1 MTKSLVL
8 VLSFLNNKL
17 LQAKLSNFYT
27 NVQSFGNNIL
37 YRGIQNGKRVKQ
49 RIEYSPSL
57 FIPSK
62 KITSFTSLDG
72 DYLDQKMFTDIRA
85 AKEFVKQFEGV
96 SNATKIYGQTRFEY
110 AFIADQHKGMVDYDF
125 DKVLIGVIDIEV
137 GSENGFPNP
146 YQANEPITAIAIKYL
161 NGPIY
166 VFGCGNYETQ
176 GKEIYVKCKDEYS
189 LCKQFMALWTDKT
202 PDILTGWNTK
212 FFDEP
217 YIINRFRKILGED
230 ITKKLSPWNYI
241 GERKTVI
248 NGREMIAYNIM
259 GVESLDYIELYKWY
273 APGGKSQESYRLDA
287 IAQVELGEGKISY
300 DEFDNLH
307 ALYRLNYQKFIEY
320 NIKDVELIIK
330 LEDKL
335 KLLELG
341 VTLAY
346 DTKTNFEDIF
356 AQTRMW
362 DSLTNAYLFE
372 KGIIVPPRIVKE
384 KSSAFEGAYV
394 KEVQVGKHDWVASF
408 DLNSLYPHLMMQYNI
423 SPETLI
429 EPENYTDEM
438 REILSSGVDVNK
450 LLSKSVDTSKLV
462 NATITPNG
470 QFFRT
475 DMQGFLPKMMEEM
488 YTDRSKFKKLMLK
501 AKQEYE
507 NEKDESK
514 KYEIEKRIAKYNN
527 IQLAK
532 KVSLNSAYGAL
543 GSQYFRFY
551 DLRMALGVTTAG
563 QLSIRWIENKINA
576 WMNKIL
582 KTENEDYVIASDTD
596 SIYLRMGELVNKFIK
611 DTSDKQKVIS
621 LMDKVCKDK
630 LEPFID
636 ISYKELSDY
645 VHAYDQKMQMKRE
658 GLSDKGIWTAKKR
671 YILNVYNNEGV
682 QYNEPQMKVMGL
694 EMIKSS
700 TPSAIREKMKEAVH
714 LMVNGTEDDIH
725 KFIAKFREDFCKLP
739 PEEISF
745 PRGLNGLNKYSD
757 AATLYKL
764 GTPIHVKGAILY
776 NNFLRQHNLTKK
788 YQLIQEGE
796 KIKFTYLKMPNPF
809 KDTVISYPNRLPTE
823 LGLDNYIDYD
833 LQFDKAF
840 LEPIKVILDCMK
852 WSTEKVS
859 SLEDFFS

>member
-1 MTKSLVL
+1 
-8 VLSFLNNKL
+8 
-17 LQAKLSNFYT
+17 
-27 NVQSFGNNIL
+27 
-37 YRGIQNGKRVKQ
+37 VKQ

-57 FIPSK
+57 YLPSK
-62 KITSFTSLDG
+62 KITGFTSLDG
-72 DYLDQKMFTDIRA
+72 DYLDQKIFGDIRS
-85 AKEFVKQFEGV
+85 AKDYIKQFSEV
-96 SNATKIYGQTRFEY
+96 SNAPKIYGQTRFEY
-110 AFIADQHKGMVDYDF
+110 AFIADQHTGMVDYDM
-125 DKVLIGVIDIEV
+125 DKILIGVIDIEV
-137 GSENGFPNP
+137 GSENGFPDP
-146 YQANEPITAIAIKYL
+146 YLANEPITAIAIKYL

-166 VFGCGNYETQ
+166 VFACGDYVTQ
-176 GKEIYVKCKDEYS
+176 GNEIYVKCKDEWS
-189 LCKQFMALWTDKT
+189 LIKQFMALWTKKC

-217 YIINRFRKILGED
+217 YIINRFRKIIGED
-230 ITKKLSPWNYI
+230 ETKKLSPWNYI
-241 GERKTVI
+241 GERKTKI

-300 DEFDNLH
+300 DEYDNLH
-307 ALYRLNYQKFIEY
+307 SLYRLNHQKFIEY

-362 DSLTNAYLFE
+362 DSLTYAYLFE
-372 KGIIVPPRIVKE
+372 KGIIVPPREVKE
-384 KSSAFEGAYV
+384 KDGMFEGAYV

-429 EPENYTDEM
+429 QPENYTQEM
-438 REILSSGVDVNK
+438 RDVLSQGISVENLLNK
-450 LLSKSVDTSKLV
+450 KIDTSSLQNV
-462 NATITPNG
+462 TLTPNG

-475 DMQGFLPKMMEEM
+475 DFQGFLPKMMDEM
-488 YTDRSKFKKLMLK
+488 YNDRKKFKKLMLQ

-507 NEKDESK
+507 NETDNSK

-532 KVSLNSAYGAL
+532 KVGLNSAYGAL

-563 QLSIRWIENKINA
+563 QLSIRWIEGKLNA
-576 WMNKIL
+576 YMNKLL

-596 SIYLRMGELVNKFIK
+596 SIYLRLGELVDNVYGTGQKNSVSPNI
-611 DTSDKQKVIS
+611 DKQRVIS
-621 LMDKVCKDK
+621 FMDRVCEDK
-630 LEPFID
+630 IQPYID
-636 ISYKELSDY
+636 ASYQELATY
-645 VHAYDQKMQMKRE
+645 VHAYAQKMEMKRE

-682 QYNEPQMKVMGL
+682 QYKEPQMKVMGL

-700 TPSAIREKMKEAVH
+700 TPSAIREKMKVAVQI
-714 LMVNGTEDDIH
+714 MVNGTESDIH
-725 KFIAKFREDFCKLP
+725 NFIAKFRDDFRRLP
-739 PEEISF
+739 PEDISF

-757 AATLYKL
+757 AMTLYKL

-776 NNFLRQHNLTKK
+776 NNFLKQNGLTKK

-809 KDTVISYPNRLPTE
+809 KDTVISYPTRLPTE
-823 LGLDNYIDYD
+823 LGLDNFIDYD

-840 LEPIKVILDCMK
+840 LEPIKVILDCMQ
-852 WSTEKVS
+852 WTTEKVS
-859 SLEDFFS
+859 TLEDFFS

>member
-1 MTKSLVL
+1 
-8 VLSFLNNKL
+8 
-17 LQAKLSNFYT
+17 
-27 NVQSFGNNIL
+27 VQSFGNNIL
-37 YRGIQNGKRVKQ
+37 YRGIKDGKRVKE

-57 FIPSK
+57 FLPSK
-62 KITSFTSLDG
+62 KITNFTSLEG
-72 DYLDQKMFTDIRA
+72 DYLDQKIFGTIRE
-85 AKEFVKQFEGV
+85 AKDFIKQFDGV
-96 SNATKIYGQTRFEY
+96 SNALKIYGQNRFEY
-110 AFIADQHKGMVDYDF
+110 AFIADQHHGMVDYDF
-125 DKVLIGVIDIEV
+125 DKLLIAVIDIEV
-137 GSENGFPNP
+137 GSENGFPDP
-146 YQANEPITAIAIKYL
+146 YQANEPITAICLKFL
-161 NGPIY
+161 NGETY
-166 VFGCGNYETQ
+166 VFACGDYEVQ
-176 GKEIYVKCKDEYS
+176 GSEIYVKCKDEHS
-189 LCKQFMALWTDKT
+189 LCRQFMALWTGKT

-217 YIINRFRKILGED
+217 YIINRFKKILGD
-230 ITKKLSPWNYI
+230 DTTKKLSPWNYI
-241 GERKTVI
+241 GERKTMV
-248 NGREMIAYNIM
+248 NGRQLIAYNLM

-307 ALYRLNYQKFIEY
+307 ALYRLNFQKFIEY

-330 LEDKL
+330 LEEKL

-346 DTKTNFEDIF
+346 DTKTNFQDIF

-362 DSLTNAYLFE
+362 DSMTYAYLLE
-372 KGIIVPPRIVKE
+372 KGIVVPPREVKE
-384 KSSAFEGAYV
+384 KDGMFEGAYV

-429 EPENYTDEM
+429 QPEQYTDDM
-438 REILSSGVDVNK
+438 REILSSGVNVEKMLNK
-450 LLSKSVDTSKLV
+450 QVDTSKLH
-462 NATITPNG
+462 NATLTPNG

-475 DMQGFLPKMMEEM
+475 DMQGFLPRMMEEM
-488 YTDRSKFKKLMLK
+488 YEDRKKFKKLMLQ

-507 NEKDESK
+507 NEKDSGK
-514 KYEIEKRIAKYNN
+514 LYEIEKRIAKYNN

-563 QLSIRWIENKINA
+563 QLSIRWIEGKLNG
-576 WMNKIL
+576 WMNKL
-582 KTENEDYVIASDTD
+582 LDSDKDYVIASDTD
-596 SIYLRMGELVNKFIK
+596 SIYLKLGPIVDKFVPNKSTLQTIDF
-611 DTSDKQKVIS
+611 
-621 LMDKVCKDK
+621 MDKICMDK
-630 LEPFID
+630 IEPFITK
-636 ISYKELSDY
+636 SYEELAKY
-645 VHAYDQKMQMKRE
+645 VNAYDQKMEMKRE

-682 QYNEPQMKVMGL
+682 QYKEPQMKVMGL
-694 EMIKSS
+694 EMVKSS
-700 TPSAIREKMKEAVH
+700 TPSAIREKMKDSIK
-714 LMVNGTEDDIH
+714 LMLTGSEDDIH
-725 KFIAKFREDFCKLP
+725 RFIKNFREEFKKLP

-776 NNFLRQHNLTKK
+776 NTFIKNNKLTKK

-796 KIKFTYLKMPNPF
+796 KIKFTYLKMPNPL
-809 KDTVISYPNRLPTE
+809 KDTVISYPSRLPKEFE
-823 LGLDNYIDYD
+823 LQDYIDYD
-833 LQFDKAF
+833 TQFDKAF
-840 LEPIKVILDCMK
+840 LEPIRVILDCMG

-859 SLEDFFS
+859 TLEDFFS

>member
-1 MTKSLVL
+1 MS
-8 VLSFLNNKL
+8 
-17 LQAKLSNFYT
+17 FYT
-27 NVQSFGNNIL
+27 NVQCFGNNIL
-37 YRGIQNGKRVKQ
+37 YRGIIDGKRVKQ
-49 RIEYSPSL
+49 KVEYSPSL
-57 FIPSK
+57 YLPATRIQEIKFRNLEGEPLQQ
-62 KITSFTSLDG
+62 KIFG
-72 DYLDQKMFTDIRA
+72 DIRSA
-85 AKEFVKQFEGV
+85 RDFVKQFDGV
-96 SNATKIYGQTRFEY
+96 SNAGKIYGQTRFEY
-110 AFIADQHKGMVDYDF
+110 AYIADQHSGMVDYDF
-125 DKVLIGVIDIEV
+125 EKVLIAVIDIEV
-137 GSENGFPNP
+137 GSENGFPDP
-146 YQANEPITAIAIKYL
+146 YKADEPITAIAIKYL
-161 NGPIY
+161 NGETY
-166 VFGCGNYETQ
+166 VFGCGIYETQ

-189 LCKQFMALWTDKT
+189 LCKQFMALWQGKT

-230 ITKKLSPWNYI
+230 ATKKLSPWNYI
-241 GERKTVI
+241 GERRTKV
-248 NGREMIAYNIM
+248 NGRELIAYNMM

-287 IAQVELGEGKISY
+287 IAQVELGKGKISY
-300 DEFDNLH
+300 DEYDNLH
-307 ALYRLNYQKFIEY
+307 SLYRLNYQKFIEY
-320 NIKDVELIIK
+320 NIVDVELIVE
-330 LEDKL
+330 LEEKL

-362 DSLTNAYLFE
+362 DSMTYDYLFQ
-372 KGIIVPPRIVKE
+372 KNIIVPPKEFKE
-384 KSSAFEGAYV
+384 KDGMFEGAYV

-429 EPENYTDEM
+429 QPEDYTESM
-438 REILSSGVDVNK
+438 REILSAGVSVDKMLVK
-450 LLSKSVDTSKLV
+450 DVDTSILEG
-462 NATITPNG
+462 ATLTPNG

-475 DMQGFLPKMMEEM
+475 DIQGFLPKMMEEM
-488 YTDRSKFKKLMLK
+488 YNDRSKFKKLMLK

-563 QLSIRWIENKINA
+563 QLSIRWIENKLNGY
-576 WMNKIL
+576 MNKL
-582 KTENEDYVIASDTD
+582 LGTKDYDYVIASDTD
-596 SIYLRMGELVNKFIK
+596 SIYLCLAGLVGKVYNGRVVDTNLIIKF
-611 DTSDKQKVIS
+611 
-621 LMDKVCKDK
+621 MDKVCDDK
-630 LEPFID
+630 MQPFID
-636 ISYKELSDY
+636 ASYQELADY
-645 VHAYDQKMQMKRE
+645 VKAYSQKMQMKRE

-700 TPSAIREKMKEAVH
+700 TPATIREKMKEAITIM
-714 LMVNGTEDDIH
+714 LRGTEDDIH
-725 KFIAKFREDFCKLP
+725 EFIKKAKIDFMGLP
-739 PEEISF
+739 AEEISS
-745 PRGLNGLNKYSD
+745 PRGLNGLAKYSD
-757 AATLYKL
+757 SLSLYKL

-776 NNFLRQHNLTKK
+776 NHYLKEKNLTKK
-788 YQLIQEGE
+788 YPLIQEGE
-796 KIKFTYLKMPNPF
+796 KLKYTYLKMPNPF
-809 KDTVISYPNRLPTE
+809 KDTVISFPGRLPKE
-823 LGLDNYIDYD
+823 FGLQEYIDYE
-833 LQFDKAF
+833 LQFNKAF

-859 SLEDFFS
+859 TLEDFFG